1 MLLRPM
7 TFEVHAPGLPA
18 DFQPSTDP
26 EELALQLYDP
36 LADTLRL
43 RTSPEDFERLRGNY
57 PLRRECVEMA
67 K

>member
-7 TFEVHAPGLPA
+7 TFEVHAPSLPA
-18 DFQPSTDP
+18 DFHPSADP

-36 LADTLRL
+36 LADTQRL
-43 RTSPEDFERLRGNY
+43 RTSPDDFERLRGDY
-57 PLRRECVEMA
+57 PLRREYAEMA